1 MTIAPKV
8 EATSAGRTMFSL
20 PRSRFWDVTQEHCV
34 TSKKPLRG
42 RLCNVFFCH
51 LCQFVVVYTFPLHYS
66 RGITY
71 GTPKFGISNVII
83 QMLF

>member
-34 TSKKPLRG
+34 TSKKTAARATMQ
-42 RLCNVFFCH
+42 CFFCH

-71 GTPKFGISNVII
+71 ATPKFGISNVII